1 VTVTDAVV
9 WLVETLGPLHV
20 GGDRVEVELV
30 RVADGSPM
38 CGAVGWDQDA
48 GCWRVLAADQVKGR
62 RLLFL
67 VLHELGHVVNGDQ
80 VKGNG
85 WSTLQLDRAIM
96 TGTARATGI
105 ASVRQS
111 VLARSAS
118 RSDGSQAERKA
129 DSWAEQQTG
138 RYWSIVEKLARFTE

>member
-1 VTVTDAVV
+1 MTVSEAVK

-38 CGAVGWDQDA
+38 SGAVGWDQDA
-48 GCWRVLAADQVKGR
+48 RCWRVLAADQVKGR

-67 VLHELGHVVNGDQ
+67 VLHELAHVVNGDQ
-80 VKGNG
+80 AKSDG
-85 WSTLQLDRAIM
+85 WSTLALDRAIM
-96 TGTARATGI
+96 EGTARATGI

-111 VLARSAS
+111 VLSRSAS
-118 RSDGSQAERKA
+118 RSDSSQAERKA
-129 DSWAEQQTG
+129 DAWAERQTG
-138 RYWSIVEKLARFTE
+138 RLWPIVEKIARFTE